1 MLKMF
6 CTEFLKNGNETEGS
20 EECMKHPMVSV
31 VIPVYNGARFV
42 PDIVDCLDRQT
53 MKDFEAV
60 FVNDGSSDGTKSV
73 LDSLAQEQHSFSIKV
88 IHQKNRGVSAARNA
102 GLNASIGDFI
112 CFIDVDDA
120 ISSDYLETLYQTLLF
135 SGVRI
140 AVGNITRNKAEL
152 CSSEAEVREYSS
164 VEFLREFLYRGI
176 RFSVCACMF
185 SVECFRESGLRF
197 PEGFRY
203 SEDVYLLWQLFA
215 LENRIAEVNR
225 TLYYYYDNPT
235 SAMNKGLDLKRM
247 DAIILMKRLE
257 SVLAESSPEFS
268 PEFNRYA
275 VARHHW
281 SILWQ
286 AAIRLPNYRV
296 FREYCSHFEMK
307 VELRKLLDYPEKRIS
322 LSSVLYTVAP
332 RLYYCLLRLY
342 VRLKK

>member
-1 MLKMF
+1 
-6 CTEFLKNGNETEGS
+6 
-20 EECMKHPMVSV
+20 MKQPTVSV

-42 PDIVDCLDRQT
+42 SGIVDCLDGQT
-53 MKDFEAV
+53 MKAFEAV
-60 FVNDGSSDGTKSV
+60 FVNDGSTDGTKDV
-73 LDSLAQEQHSFSIKV
+73 LDSLTQEHHSFSIKV
-88 IHQKNRGVSAARNA
+88 IHQKNGGVSAARNA

-120 ISSDYLETLYQTLLF
+120 ISSDYLETLYQTLQA
-135 SGVRI
+135 SDVRI
-140 AVGNITRNKAEL
+140 AVGNITRNRQDLQPA
-152 CSSEAEVREYSS
+152 EAEVREYSS

-185 SVECFRESGLRF
+185 SAECFRESGLRF

-235 SAMNKGLDLKRM
+235 SAMNSGLDLKRM
-247 DAIILMKRLE
+247 DAILLMKRLE
-257 SVLAESSPEFS
+257 SILAESSPEFS
-268 PEFNRYA
+268 PEFDRYA

-286 AAIRLPNYRV
+286 AALRLPKYKM

-307 VELRKLLDYPEKRIS
+307 AELKKLLDYPEKRIS
-322 LSSVLYTVAP
+322 LSSALYTVSP
-332 RLYYCLLRLY
+332 RLYYYLLRLY
-342 VRLKK
+342 MRLKK